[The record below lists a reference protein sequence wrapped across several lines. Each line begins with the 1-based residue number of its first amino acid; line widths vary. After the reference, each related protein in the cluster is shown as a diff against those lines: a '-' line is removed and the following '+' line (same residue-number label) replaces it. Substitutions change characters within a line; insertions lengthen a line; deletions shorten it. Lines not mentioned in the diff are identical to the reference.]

1 MMQEV
6 SKAGFNVAGGT
17 VEDELQRVITKSGKG
32 LEDFRT
38 ALKENGI
45 EFEYFKRKLET
56 QILINGYLEE
66 RIFSGAPNDVEKARL
81 YQSWFNN
88 AKILREIV
96 YYDKNLE
103 RIIQEQ
109 ISRKGYGG

>member
-103 RIIQEQ
+103 RLIQEQ
-109 ISRKGYGG
+109 SARKGYGG